1 MDETNAG
8 QIACN
13 GAVSVSPM
21 NPMRRRIFISITN
34 TSSDNSI
41 VYVLPSNNQTAAS
54 TVGVPLLVNQNLTD
68 STQAGYDCW
77 QGNYQ
82 VFGTTANSSVIVVER
97 GQA

>member
-1 MDETNAG
+1 MDETNG
-8 QIACN
+8 GVVACN

-21 NPMRRRIFISITN
+21 NPMRRRVFISITN
-34 TSSDNSI
+34 VSSDSST
-41 VYVLPSNNQTAAS
+41 VYVLPSNNQTASA
-54 TVGVPLLVNQNLTD
+54 TAGIPLLVNQNMTD

-82 VFGTTANSSVIVVER
+82 VFGTTANSSVMVVER